1 MLFFKNITWA
11 NKRIVPEQELQ
22 SGDLKKK
29 KKKPPNIPAYMT
41 IFLLLFQRWLFIK
54 CINPSLLPTP
64 WQDLCR
70 SKGLVRPICSS
81 PIFLTLPLPGIHTR
95 AQDCE
100 GGTSAGVQG
109 WTWSWLSCPICLT
122 WRGAGGPC
130 WPGQTA
136 IVAHV
141 NSLPAGLPSMRLDS
155 LIWRKS
161 IYFYQWILDT
171 QKVFF

>member
-1 MLFFKNITWA
+1 
-11 NKRIVPEQELQ
+11 
-22 SGDLKKK
+22 
-29 KKKPPNIPAYMT
+29 MT

-70 SKGLVRPICSS
+70 SKGLVLPICSS
-81 PIFLTLPLPGIHTR
+81 PIFLTLPLPGIHAR

-136 IVAHV
+136 IVDNSPSS
-141 NSLPAGLPSMRLDS
+141 NSLCNKKII
-155 LIWRKS
+155 LIS
-161 IYFYQWILDT
+161 IFLN
-171 QKVFF
+171 QKLKFGEIEKPIQSSHPLEQVGSSGFFGIEPG